1 MGVSLLRGTC
11 HMLSESGLKQKPV
24 IASRT
29 GSQTLPFQR
38 GGGEAE
44 SEGWRLCVEVACV
57 FVCSWQRLA
66 LS

>member
-1 MGVSLLRGTC
+1 
-11 HMLSESGLKQKPV
+11 MLSESGLKQKPV